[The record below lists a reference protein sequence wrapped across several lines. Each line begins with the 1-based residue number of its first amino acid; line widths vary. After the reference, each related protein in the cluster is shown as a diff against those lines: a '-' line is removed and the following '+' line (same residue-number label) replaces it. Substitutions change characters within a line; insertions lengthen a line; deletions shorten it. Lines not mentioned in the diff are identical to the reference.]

1 MKIIAFLI
9 FIFFM
14 LEFKLSNQVV
24 DEDYLNKNYLK
35 KHSFV
40 RPYGGIRLNFENI
53 LFILNKKI
61 TISFY

>member
-1 MKIIAFLI
+1 
-9 FIFFM
+9 M